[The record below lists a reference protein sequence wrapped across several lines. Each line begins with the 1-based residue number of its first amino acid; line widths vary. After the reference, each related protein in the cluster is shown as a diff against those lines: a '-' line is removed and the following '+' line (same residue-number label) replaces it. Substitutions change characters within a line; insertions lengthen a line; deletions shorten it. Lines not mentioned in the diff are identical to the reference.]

1 VSKRIAREGGQV
13 SLWDLS
19 PDLGIIL
26 DVAVSG
32 RGGVAWLPDW
42 LIEEALETGRLLRLL
57 PDRPARLHDI
67 HLLWPKAT
75 VVPARLQVAITAL
88 TGASELWPS

>member
-1 VSKRIAREGGQV
+1 MGFVAR
-13 SLWDLS
+13 SWYH
-19 PDLGIIL
+19 
-26 DVAVSG
+26 SG
-32 RGGVAWLPDW
+32 RCGFRTGGVAWLPDW